1 MSILWRSWLTFTAII
16 ATVLIVLAVLSCLQH
31 NALYSQLIRQRLAVV
46 AQTTADSFQ
55 PVVNLGLPI
64 SMVRNARQ
72 VLERARETDARITAI
87 HAFNPTG
94 VIVHT
99 THPEHPDKVP
109 AKVKLAQSLADGIQW
124 SVETATELFSGISIL
139 DAADATVANVVVVY
153 PKEEFE
159 ARTDAVVKNIATITI
174 GLLLIFS
181 AAAYLLL
188 RLRLAGAIRGL
199 QRLGLLFSSLQ
210 RRRESGVGIP
220 PMAEADAAKLGFL
233 RSNFETLEGHL
244 HQATECYESAS
255 GSLGEYATPVD
266 TRPVFED
273 DTETPA
279 VFMTSAPGVS
289 LARVIARKLMPWAG
303 LLIIGSALILGL
315 LTIRTVKQ
323 SIEPEIANRT
333 TLMGTVINQNIQR
346 AVNAGVPLAKL
357 VGAERYFGNFLR
369 EFPEVAYIGV
379 ATGRIILEAGKR
391 QSDVYGPRRSSKDV
405 VAYPIKSGGEQI
417 GYIIIDVDTGYIAR
431 EFENVLLDL
440 AVVALVA
447 ILLAFEVLVVMMSVS
462 LTGPFNRLQQLVTLQ
477 ATGDFSKRIESRGKL
492 AVDQMGAFLSERA
505 ERLHHA
511 FARALATITPGV
523 DDERSRTLDG
533 LRSRFGL
540 SSHRPRLMVFSYLN
554 DIRLPLFLFAA
565 ADELPLA
572 FFPLFTRA
580 ADNPLSWLDLGV
592 VISLPLAGYLLAIMA
607 GSPYA
612 RPLAARFGHRKLILL
627 AVVPNVA
634 AHVGLYLSTNVIEI
648 VLFRTIAGF
657 GYAIVT
663 LACQDYVLDLVPKEQ
678 RTRSLGIYSGV
689 LFAGIFCGTAMGGV
703 LADRLGYDV
712 VFLVSAA
719 LVFISGLLVYRL
731 LPSQRLAQT
740 TGIVS
745 AERSPASI
753 WAPLRSHRFSTL
765 VFGIAIPANV
775 LLQAFISYLVALY
788 LNELGASVADTGRTL
803 MVFFLMIALMGPA
816 TARLTDGRFDPALVV
831 VLGAIVSG
839 LALLM
844 GAGWGSQLG
853 IFMAVWIA
861 GIGHGMVRGPQ
872 VSVAMS
878 IAEADLANL
887 GSNAVLGS
895 LRTLERGGSMV
906 GLVLVALFS
915 SYFGYAAAIAAVGI
929 WILAGSVL
937 FVLSLL
943 VSGALPAFRRGDQP

>member
-1 MSILWRSWLTFTAII
+1 
-16 ATVLIVLAVLSCLQH
+16 
-31 NALYSQLIRQRLAVV
+31 
-46 AQTTADSFQ
+46 
-55 PVVNLGLPI
+55 
-64 SMVRNARQ
+64 
-72 VLERARETDARITAI
+72 
-87 HAFNPTG
+87 
-94 VIVHT
+94 
-99 THPEHPDKVP
+99 
-109 AKVKLAQSLADGIQW
+109 
-124 SVETATELFSGISIL
+124 
-139 DAADATVANVVVVY
+139 
-153 PKEEFE
+153 
-159 ARTDAVVKNIATITI
+159 
-174 GLLLIFS
+174 
-181 AAAYLLL
+181 
-188 RLRLAGAIRGL
+188 
-199 QRLGLLFSSLQ
+199 
-210 RRRESGVGIP
+210 
-220 PMAEADAAKLGFL
+220 
-233 RSNFETLEGHL
+233 
-244 HQATECYESAS
+244 
-255 GSLGEYATPVD
+255 
-266 TRPVFED
+266 
-273 DTETPA
+273 
-279 VFMTSAPGVS
+279 
-289 LARVIARKLMPWAG
+289 
-303 LLIIGSALILGL
+303 
-315 LTIRTVKQ
+315 VKQ

-523 DDERSRTLDG
+523 DDDRSRTLDG
-533 LRSRFGL
+533 LKSRFGL

-612 RPLAARFGHRKLILL
+612 RPLAAHFGHRKLILL
-627 AVVPNVA
+627 AVVPNLA

-745 AERSPASI
+745 AERRPASI

-775 LLQAFISYLVALY
+775 LMQAFISYLVALY

-816 TARLTDGRFDPALVV
+816 TARLTDGRFDPAVV
-831 VLGAIVSG
+831 AVLGAIVSG

-878 IAEADLANL
+878 IAEADLAHL

-895 LRTLERGGSMV
+895 LRTLERGGSII

-915 SYFGYAAAIAAVGI
+915 SYYGYAAAIGAIGVWVLVGAAVY
-929 WILAGSVL
+929 V
-937 FVLSLL
+937 VSLL
-943 VSGALPAFRRGDQP
+943 ASGGRLAVRTGG